1 MSTGRGDRPVA
12 PAPQRTVATPRT
24 KTVGLSR
31 YNRDYWYTHG
41 CGLHMPQLG
50 APRNVQPLELC
61 GSGSGVLEMSIKKC
75 DTKASGIAFLVG
87 VEMDPVESSL
97 GALHIASGISAFFLG
112 CLVLQAY
119 RYFSDYPR
127 DSRWIKSLIA
137 LMLLSELALH
147 MTMTE
152 VSYIMSIIHSGD
164 PQVFSH
170 ISTSQLAPPL
180 FLSVFA
186 IPMNEIFYY
195 WRIYRLLNWKW
206 PSIIATVLSCCRTCG
221 WIYYLSHAT
230 RLGLTA
236 LIADTSLRWLVILL
250 FTFTIA
256 LNSCIVLVMTAY
268 LSQHR
273 KTPIMATRKLVE
285 RLIMWTVSTSMIAMY
300 DLNLRLPSQALTNI
314 KSRIPQMLS
323 FILFVTMKE
332 SRTS

>member
-1 MSTGRGDRPVA
+1 M
-12 PAPQRTVATPRT
+12 
-24 KTVGLSR
+24 
-31 YNRDYWYTHG
+31 Y
-41 CGLHMPQLG
+41 
-50 APRNVQPLELC
+50 
-61 GSGSGVLEMSIKKC
+61 
-75 DTKASGIAFLVG
+75 
-87 VEMDPVESSL
+87 DPVESSL
-97 GALHIASGISAFFLG
+97 GALHISSGLSAFFLG

-127 DSRWIKSLIA
+127 DSRWIKTLIA

-152 VSYIMSIIHSGD
+152 VSYIMSIIHAGD

-170 ISTSQLAPPL
+170 ISTSQLSPPL

-206 PSIIATVLSCCRTCG
+206 PSIVATVLSCCRTCG
-221 WIYYLSHAT
+221 WIYYLSRAA

-236 LIADTSLRWLVILL
+236 LITDTSLRWLVILL
-250 FTFTIA
+250 FSFTIF

-273 KTPIMATRKLVE
+273 KTPIMAYVGRLRSRVEAHFLSRTRKLVG

-300 DLNLRLPSQALTNI
+300 DPTLSLPSQYLVKHYPMNLGSP
-314 KSRIPQMLS
+314 KCFLS
-323 FILFVTMKE
+323 FY
-332 SRTS
+332 S

>member
-1 MSTGRGDRPVA
+1 MSTARGDRPVA

-31 YNRDYWYTHG
+31 HNRDYWYTHG

-50 APRNVQPLELC
+50 APRNVQPLELR
-61 GSGSGVLEMSIKKC
+61 GSGSGVLEISIRKC

-87 VEMDPVESSL
+87 VE
-97 GALHIASGISAFFLG
+97 
-112 CLVLQAY
+112 
-119 RYFSDYPR
+119 
-127 DSRWIKSLIA
+127 IA

-152 VSYIMSIIHSGD
+152 VSYIMSIIHAGD

-186 IPMNEIFYY
+186 IPMNE
-195 WRIYRLLNWKW
+195 
-206 PSIIATVLSCCRTCG
+206 AT
-221 WIYYLSHAT
+221 
-230 RLGLTA
+230 

-285 RLIMWTVSTSMIAMY
+285 RLIMWTVSTSMIAM
-300 DLNLRLPSQALTNI
+300 
-314 KSRIPQMLS
+314 IPQMLS

>member
-1 MSTGRGDRPVA
+1 MDDV
-12 PAPQRTVATPRT
+12 V
-24 KTVGLSR
+24 LS
-31 YNRDYWYTHG
+31 
-41 CGLHMPQLG
+41 
-50 APRNVQPLELC
+50 
-61 GSGSGVLEMSIKKC
+61 
-75 DTKASGIAFLVG
+75 FLLTSDSL
-87 VEMDPVESSL
+87 EMDPVESSL

-152 VSYIMSIIHSGD
+152 VSYIMSIIHAGD

-285 RLIMWTVSTSMIAMY
+285 RLIMWTVSTSMIAM
-300 DLNLRLPSQALTNI
+300 
-314 KSRIPQMLS
+314 IPQMLS

-332 SRTS
+332 SLIWMCMVPIYTKVFANCLLSTLNNRPVTTKAVDLRASPGTAEIGKEIDSLTSATAPRFATISIAPACASPSALSANDISSYIRN

>member
-1 MSTGRGDRPVA
+1 MSTARGDRPVA

-31 YNRDYWYTHG
+31 HNRDYWYTHG

-50 APRNVQPLELC
+50 APRNVQPLELR
-61 GSGSGVLEMSIKKC
+61 GSGSGVLEISIRKC

-87 VEMDPVESSL
+87 VE
-97 GALHIASGISAFFLG
+97 
-112 CLVLQAY
+112 
-119 RYFSDYPR
+119 
-127 DSRWIKSLIA
+127 IA

-152 VSYIMSIIHSGD
+152 VSYIMSIIHAGD

-186 IPMNEIFYY
+186 IPMNE
-195 WRIYRLLNWKW
+195 
-206 PSIIATVLSCCRTCG
+206 AT
-221 WIYYLSHAT
+221 
-230 RLGLTA
+230 
-236 LIADTSLRWLVILL
+236 DTSLRWLVILL

-285 RLIMWTVSTSMIAMY
+285 RLIMWTVCAYLLIDANSTEACQLTPITATSMIAM
-300 DLNLRLPSQALTNI
+300 
-314 KSRIPQMLS
+314 IPQMLS
-323 FILFVTMKE
+323 FILVFRNDERIAITSDLDVYGPNLHE
-332 SRTS
+332 SFCELSVINVE